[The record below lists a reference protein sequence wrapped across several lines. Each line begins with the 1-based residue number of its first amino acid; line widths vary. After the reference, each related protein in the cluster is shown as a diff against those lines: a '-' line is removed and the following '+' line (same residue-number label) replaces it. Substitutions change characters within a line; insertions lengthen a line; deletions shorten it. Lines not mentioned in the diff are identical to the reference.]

1 MTTQIPP
8 QTRQTQFQ
16 LDHQGEEYTSFAGRL
31 KQWFSNGYAGLFYL
45 FLYAPIILLIVYSF
59 NVSRFPTYWTGFT
72 LDWYKVLFN
81 DHLIA
86 IALKNTL
93 IVAVSSTIIATII
106 GTMVSVAIERY
117 RFRTKQAVDGLLFM
131 PIIIPDIA
139 MAIMLLVF
147 FNLINRNFGIL
158 SLGLTTIIIAHVAF
172 NISFVA
178 IIVRA
183 RMASLSS
190 TLEEAASDLYANE
203 WNAFWRVTFPLLIPG
218 ILGGALFAFTLSLDD
233 YVITNFVSGPGS
245 TTLPVRIIGM
255 TRRNITPEIN
265 AISTMML
272 LTAMILVPLSIW
284 LQRRGDM
291 S

>member
-1 MTTQIPP
+1 MTTQIPTQP
-8 QTRQTQFQ
+8 RQTQVK
-16 LDHQGEEYTSFAGRL
+16 LDYQAEEYTSFLGRL
-31 KQWFSNGYAGLFYL
+31 KQWFFNGYAGLFYL

-59 NVSRFPTYWTGFT
+59 NESRFPTYWTGFT
-72 LDWYKVLFN
+72 LDWYVTLFGN
-81 DHLIA
+81 HLIA
-86 IALKNTL
+86 SALKNTL
-93 IVAVSSTIIATII
+93 IVSITSTIIATVI

-117 RFRTKQAVDGLLFM
+117 RFRTKPAVDAVLFL

-139 MAIMLLVF
+139 MAIMLLAF
-147 FNLINRNFGIL
+147 FVLIKMP
-158 SLGLTTIIIAHVAF
+158 LGLPTIIIAHVAF

-183 RMASLSS
+183 RMASIGF
-190 TLEEAASDLYANE
+190 TLEEAANDLYANE

-233 YVITNFVSGPGS
+233 YVITNFTSGPGS
-245 TTLPVRIIGM
+245 TTLPIRIIGM

-265 AISTMML
+265 ALSTMML
-272 LTAMILVPLSIW
+272 LAAMLLVPLSLW
-284 LQRRGDM
+284 LQRREDM

>member
-8 QTRQTQFQ
+8 QTRQSELT
-16 LDHQGEEYTSFAGRL
+16 LDYQTEGYTSLLGRL
-31 KQWFSNGYAGLFYL
+31 KGWLFNSYAVLFYL

-59 NVSRFPTYWTGFT
+59 NTSRFPTYWTGFT
-72 LDWYKVLFN
+72 LEWYQVLFN
-81 DHLIA
+81 DHLIGS
-86 IALKNTL
+86 ALKNTL
-93 IVAVSSTIIATII
+93 IVSITSTIIATII
-106 GTMVSVAIERY
+106 GTMVAVGIERY
-117 RFRTKQAVDGLLFM
+117 RFRTKPAVDALLLM

-147 FNLINRNFGIL
+147 FVLINMD
-158 SLGLTTIIIAHVAF
+158 LGLNTIIISHIAF

-183 RMASLSS
+183 RMASIGPD
-190 TLEEAASDLYANE
+190 LEEAANDLYANE
-203 WNAFWRVTFPLLIPG
+203 WKAFWRVTFPLLIPG

-245 TTLPVRIIGM
+245 TTLPIRIIGM

-265 AISTMML
+265 ALSTMML
-272 LTAMILVPLSIW
+272 LAAMLLVPLSLW
-284 LQRRGDM
+284 LQRREDM
-291 S
+291 K

>member
-8 QTRQTQFQ
+8 QARQTQLK
-16 LDHQGEEYTSFAGRL
+16 LDYQAEEYTSFLSRL
-31 KQWFSNGYAGLFYL
+31 KQWFFNGYAGLFYL

-59 NVSRFPTYWTGFT
+59 NESRFPTYWTGFT
-72 LDWYKVLFN
+72 LEWYKVLFN
-81 DHLIA
+81 DHLIGL
-86 IALKNTL
+86 ALKNTL
-93 IVAVSSTIIATII
+93 IVSFSSTIIATII

-117 RFRTKQAVDGLLFM
+117 RFRTKPAVDGMLFM

-147 FNLINRNFGIL
+147 FNLINMN
-158 SLGLTTIIIAHVAF
+158 LGLTTIIIAHVAF

-203 WNAFWRVTFPLLIPG
+203 WKAFWRVTFPLLIPG

-272 LTAMILVPLSIW
+272 LAAMILVPLSMW
-284 LQRRGDM
+284 LQRRQDM

>member
-8 QTRQTQFQ
+8 QTRQTQLK
-16 LDHQGEEYTSFAGRL
+16 LDYLTEEDTSFFSRL
-31 KQWFSNGYAGLFYL
+31 KQWFFNGYASLFYL
-45 FLYAPIILLIVYSF
+45 FLYLPIIMLIIYSF
-59 NVSRFPTYWTGFT
+59 NQSRFPTYWTGFT
-72 LDWYKVLFN
+72 LDWYVQLFGN
-81 DHLIA
+81 HLIA
-86 IALKNTL
+86 MALKNTL
-93 IVAVSSTIIATII
+93 IVSITSTIIATII

-117 RFRTKQAVDGLLFM
+117 RFRTKPAVDAVLFL

-139 MAIMLLVF
+139 MAIMLLAF
-147 FNLINRNFGIL
+147 FVLIKMP
-158 SLGLTTIIIAHVAF
+158 LGLSTIIIAHVAF

-183 RMASLSS
+183 RMASIGF
-190 TLEEAASDLYANE
+190 TLEEAANDLYANE

-233 YVITNFVSGPGS
+233 YVITNFTSGPGS
-245 TTLPVRIIGM
+245 TTLPIRIIGM

-265 AISTMML
+265 ALSTMML
-272 LTAMILVPLSIW
+272 LAAMLLVPLSLW
-284 LQRRGDM
+284 LQRREDM

>member
-8 QTRQTQFQ
+8 QARQTQLK
-16 LDHQGEEYTSFAGRL
+16 LDYQAEEYTSFLSRL
-31 KQWFSNGYAGLFYL
+31 KQWFFNGYAGLFYL

-59 NVSRFPTYWTGFT
+59 NESRFPTYWTGFT
-72 LDWYKVLFN
+72 LEWYKVLFN
-81 DHLIA
+81 DHLIGL
-86 IALKNTL
+86 ALKNTL
-93 IVAVSSTIIATII
+93 IVSFSSTIIATII

-117 RFRTKQAVDGLLFM
+117 RFRTKPAVDGMLFM

-147 FNLINRNFGIL
+147 FNLINMN
-158 SLGLTTIIIAHVAF
+158 LGLTTIIIAHVAF

-203 WNAFWRVTFPLLIPG
+203 WKAFWRVTFPLLIPG

-284 LQRRGDM
+284 LQRREDM

>member
-8 QTRQTQFQ
+8 QNRQTQLK
-16 LDHQGEEYTSFAGRL
+16 LDYQAAEYTSFRDRL
-31 KQWFSNGYAGLFYL
+31 KKWFFDGYAGLVYL
-45 FLYAPIILLIVYSF
+45 FLYAPIILLVVYSF
-59 NVSRFPTYWTGFT
+59 NKSRFPTYWTGFT
-72 LDWYKVLFN
+72 LEWYQVLFN
-81 DHLIA
+81 DHLIGSA
-86 IALKNTL
+86 MKNTL
-93 IVAVSSTIIATII
+93 IVSISSTIIATII
-106 GTMVSVAIERY
+106 GTMVAVAIERY
-117 RFRTKQAVDGLLFM
+117 SFRTKPAVDGLLFM
-131 PIIIPDIA
+131 PIIIPDIS

-147 FNLINRNFGIL
+147 FNLINMDL
-158 SLGLTTIIIAHVAF
+158 SLTTIIISHVAF

-183 RMASLSS
+183 RMASLDPKM
-190 TLEEAASDLYANE
+190 EEAANDLYANE

-218 ILGGALFAFTLSLDD
+218 ILGGALFAFTLSMDD

-265 AISTMML
+265 AVSTIML
-272 LTAMILVPLSIW
+272 LVAMLLVLLSLW
-284 LQRRGDM
+284 LQRREDM

>member
-8 QTRQTQFQ
+8 QTRQSELT
-16 LDHQGEEYTSFAGRL
+16 LDYQTEGYTSLLGRL
-31 KQWFSNGYAGLFYL
+31 KGWLFNSYAVLFYL

-59 NVSRFPTYWTGFT
+59 NTSRFPTYWTGFT
-72 LDWYKVLFN
+72 LEWYQVLFN
-81 DHLIA
+81 DHLIGS
-86 IALKNTL
+86 ALKNTL
-93 IVAVSSTIIATII
+93 IVSITSTIIATII
-106 GTMVSVAIERY
+106 GTMVAVGIERY
-117 RFRTKQAVDGLLFM
+117 RFRTKPAVDALLLM

-147 FNLINRNFGIL
+147 FVLINMD
-158 SLGLTTIIIAHVAF
+158 LGLNTIIISHIAF

-183 RMASLSS
+183 RMASIGPD
-190 TLEEAASDLYANE
+190 LEEAANDLYANE
-203 WNAFWRVTFPLLIPG
+203 WKAFWRVTFPLLIPG

-245 TTLPVRIIGM
+245 TTLPIRIIGM

-265 AISTMML
+265 AVSSMML
-272 LTAMILVPLSIW
+272 LAAMLLVPLSLW
-284 LQRRGDM
+284 LQRREDM
-291 S
+291 K

>member
-1 MTTQIPP
+1 MTAQIPSK
-8 QTRQTQFQ
+8 TRQTQLK
-16 LDHQGEEYTSFAGRL
+16 LDVRTEEHTSLPDRL
-31 KQWFSNGYAGLFYL
+31 KRWFFNGYSGLVYL
-45 FLYAPIILLIVYSF
+45 FLYAPIIVLIVYSF
-59 NVSRFPTYWTGFT
+59 NESRFPTYWSGFT
-72 LDWYKVLFN
+72 LEWYRVLFN
-81 DHLIA
+81 DALVG
-86 IALKNTL
+86 IALKNSL
-93 IVAVSSTIIATII
+93 IVSISSTIISTII
-106 GTMVSVAIERY
+106 GTMVAVGIERF
-117 RFRTKQAVDGLLFM
+117 RFRTKPAVDGLLIM

-147 FNLINRNFGIL
+147 YNLINMD
-158 SLGLTTIIIAHVAF
+158 LGLPTIIISHTAF

-183 RMASLSS
+183 RMASLGI

-233 YVITNFVSGPGS
+233 YVITNFTSGPGS
-245 TTLPVRIIGM
+245 TTLPVRIVGM

-272 LTAMILVPLSIW
+272 LTAMVLVLLSLW
-284 LQRRGDM
+284 LQRREDM
-291 S
+291 T

>member
-8 QTRQTQFQ
+8 QNLPT
-16 LDHQGEEYTSFAGRL
+16 RL
-31 KQWFSNGYAGLFYL
+31 KPSAEYISLGDRLKKWFFDGYAVLVYL
-45 FLYAPIILLIVYSF
+45 FLYAPIILLVVYSF
-59 NVSRFPTYWTGFT
+59 NKSRFPTYWTGFT
-72 LDWYKVLFN
+72 LEWYQVLFN

-86 IALKNTL
+86 TAMKNTL
-93 IVAVSSTIIATII
+93 IVSIISTIISIII
-106 GTMVSVAIERY
+106 GTMVAVGIERY
-117 RFRTKQAVDGLLFM
+117 NFRTKPVVDGLLFM

-147 FNLINRNFGIL
+147 FNLI
-158 SLGLTTIIIAHVAF
+158 SMDLGLTSIIIAHVAF

-183 RMASLSS
+183 RMASLG
-190 TLEEAASDLYANE
+190 TTFEEAANDLYANE
-203 WNAFWRVTFPLLIPG
+203 WHAFWRVTFPLLIPG
-218 ILGGALFAFTLSLDD
+218 ILGGGLFAFTLSIDE

-265 AISTMML
+265 AISTIML
-272 LTAMILVPLSIW
+272 LVAMVLVLLSIW
-284 LQRRGDM
+284 LQRREEM